1 MANSW
6 GLGSVFVARAE
17 TASDFSD
24 DDKNCCCKKSHA
36 HTFQLLGNRISA
48 TDGNREENREPSR
61 RLTNSYSTNFT
72 QYDREGGQQRAAF
85 ASTAPQ
91 ETQKTHNGGEVFFH
105 LLFFA
110 RLYSSF
116 RGGTSSSPG
125 GNQLFSLHDF
135 FLPNLD
141 SPSKLFLLGG
151 VSLNLST
158 GANDADKVGQ
168 LGFLLPRNAPQN
180 RRTHYQKIYI
190 PGKKKTSPSL
200 SHTNTLSNR
209 RAGRFHTRDFLHAAE
224 KRNSVVRML
233 GIFFTSTRHGA
244 DDGSGT
250 NS

>member
-1 MANSW
+1 MI
-6 GLGSVFVARAE
+6 GKVASSE
-17 TASDFSD
+17 
-24 DDKNCCCKKSHA
+24 
-36 HTFQLLGNRISA
+36 QPLLPRHHK
-48 TDGNREENREPSR
+48 RPK
-61 RLTNSYSTNFT
+61 
-72 QYDREGGQQRAAF
+72 
-85 ASTAPQ
+85 
-91 ETQKTHNGGEVFFH
+91 KTHNGGEVFFH

-125 GNQLFSLHDF
+125 GEPTFFSSRF
-135 FLPNLD
+135 F
-141 SPSKLFLLGG
+141 SSKPGFTVKTIPIGG

-158 GANDADKVGQ
+158 GANDANKVGQ

-209 RAGRFHTRDFLHAAE
+209 RAGRFHTRNFLHAAE